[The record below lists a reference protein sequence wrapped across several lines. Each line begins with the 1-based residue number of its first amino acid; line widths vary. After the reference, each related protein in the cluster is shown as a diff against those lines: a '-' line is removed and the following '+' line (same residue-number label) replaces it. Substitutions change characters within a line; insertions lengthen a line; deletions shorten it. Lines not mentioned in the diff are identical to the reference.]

1 MASHHD
7 YEPHNQAS
15 SVKGASTVTNWKSLQ
30 DNNPEPSLLEAIA
43 HAEAQPV
50 KLKTA
55 TLDGKAIAFSSET
68 TFLVQV
74 GRYAKG
80 AYRTRYSFT
89 GNLAQACH
97 YYRCINIGR
106 GYKKRLVMVGAN
118 KPVLARA
125 AS

>member
-1 MASHHD
+1 M
-7 YEPHNQAS
+7 
-15 SVKGASTVTNWKSLQ
+15 TNWKSLQ
-30 DNNPEPSLLEAIA
+30 DTNPAPSLLDAIA
-43 HAEAQPV
+43 HAEEQPV
-50 KLKTA
+50 ELKTA
-55 TLDGKAIAFSSET
+55 TLDGELIAYSSET

-80 AYRTRYSFT
+80 KYTTSYLFK
-89 GNLAQACH
+89 GNLAQACL
-97 YYRCINIGR
+97 YYRGINIGR

>member
-1 MASHHD
+1 MQTH
-7 YEPHNQAS
+7 
-15 SVKGASTVTNWKSLQ
+15 
-30 DNNPEPSLLEAIA
+30 
-43 HAEAQPV
+43 
-50 KLKTA
+50 TA
-55 TLDGKAIAFSSET
+55 TIDGKPVAYGDTT

-89 GNLAQACH
+89 GNLAQAVM

-106 GYKKRLVMVGAN
+106 GYKKRLVMVGGN